1 MSALPG
7 RGAPGL
13 LARLAGLRR
22 SRHRDR
28 RAERARVA
36 TISGPRLA
44 KLDLSKLDVARAIR
58 AADEAAFNQAALD
71 ALKAFKALWGTGKNK
86 SHPDSYHDWLG
97 TALAIDG
104 ESRGLT
110 YAVESDYTPRWL
122 IDGPPA
128 GLLEHFKTL
137 YEVTGES

>member
-1 MSALPG
+1 MSRTTVSLHNLGRGGERVLPG
-7 RGAPGL
+7 VSILKWAEHA
-13 LARLAGLRR
+13 ARLRR
-22 SRHRDR
+22 
-28 RAERARVA
+28 
-36 TISGPRLA
+36 
-44 KLDLSKLDVARAIR
+44 
-58 AADEAAFNQAALD
+58 
-71 ALKAFKALWGTGKNK
+71 
-86 SHPDSYHDWLG
+86 
-97 TALAIDG
+97 ALAIDG